1 MFFKNIQNK
10 KKNMYI
16 YFFCRN
22 GVLDASLNDR
32 VSSRVASRC
41 NNSFFFDPSFVSIC
55 CKSAARANS
64 ILRFSHA
71 GTCRIMADE
80 YMSPRVFVY
89 CTHWS
94 DIRTIRD
101 ISRLVGSVTRHEFPR
116 YFFSFLLLE
125 IKMRNNKYELNI

>member
-1 MFFKNIQNK
+1 MQNK
-10 KKNMYI
+10 KKSMYI
-16 YFFCRN
+16 YFFCWN

-80 YMSPRVFVY
+80 YMSSRVFVY